1 MNMFLKSTGMVCL
14 ALLVSSKAFAASE
27 VEELKRRLEALES
40 KMEASSRTDT
50 EKEGPS
56 LSFGGLVEVEANSVD
71 TEGAAS
77 TTDITLATLELGL
90 EASLNP
96 WLAAY
101 GVLLYEQGENSDNIL
116 VEQAYIR
123 MKSESSPFFAEV
135 GRLTQSFGTFE
146 SSMISD
152 PMTLELG
159 ETKLHASVKAGY
171 EEGGLQGSLSLFKGD
186 VQKTGPSEI
195 NSLVASIGWQ
205 KEVDSFRYGIGG
217 SWMNNMADTDGL
229 QDSFKS
235 GAGASATT
243 ADFVGGWSVNAM
255 TGFGP
260 FELRGEYLGAS
271 ESFKDGSAY
280 GEVMSVAGKQPSAWS
295 VEAGYQCKLPLHLAL
310 RYEGSDDFGAN
321 DSRYGATLGWDVTD
335 GAGLGFEYQRADN
348 QTGTPDTDTFTVQL
362 AMEF

>member
-1 MNMFLKSTGMVCL
+1 MNMFQKSTVMVCL

-27 VEELKRRLEALES
+27 VEELKRRLEALEN
-40 KMEASSRTDT
+40 KTEASSHADR

-71 TEGAAS
+71 TEGKKS

-90 EASLNP
+90 EAGLNP
-96 WLAAY
+96 WLTAY

-171 EEGGLQGSLSLFKGD
+171 EEGGLQGSLSVFKGD
-186 VQKTGPSEI
+186 VQKTGESEI

-217 SWMNNMADTDGL
+217 SWTNNMADTDGL
-229 QDSFKS
+229 QGEDGS
-235 GAGASATT
+235 ASRTT
-243 ADFVGGWSVNAM
+243 DDFVGGWSVNAM

-260 FELRGEYLGAS
+260 FELRGEYLGACDN
-271 ESFKDGSAY
+271 FTDGENS
-280 GEVMSVAGKQPSAWS
+280 GKQPSAWS

-310 RYEGSDDFGAN
+310 RYEGSDDFGTN